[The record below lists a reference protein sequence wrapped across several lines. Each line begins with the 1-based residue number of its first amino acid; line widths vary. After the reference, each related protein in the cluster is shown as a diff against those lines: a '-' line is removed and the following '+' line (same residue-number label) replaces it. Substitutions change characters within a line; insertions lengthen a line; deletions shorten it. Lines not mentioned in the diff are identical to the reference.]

1 MILLRYKTSYWI
13 PPIAE
18 ITLRTERND
27 WKDLP
32 GRYEEGGWT
41 FELRAETFA
50 GTWEAK
56 LVLDGTVWMNDPNLT
71 FTVAEGETH
80 EILAGAVVFNDQLRG
95 PTREYGRL
103 QRRYF
108 EPPVAPTDRPYDV
121 IVIGSGIGGGILAD
135 EVSDLGFRVLVL
147 EAGGLLFPTHVAN
160 LPQRHRLDREQVIKH
175 IWELWSDFQSKQYE
189 KLANNDYD
197 GAYSFNLGGR
207 SLFWGAFI
215 PRMTSWELDFWG
227 QEVKWALEDVYYQ
240 RAEDV
245 LGRSTQPRTLYVRRI
260 FQFLRTMLPELN
272 HMDAPVSARQNP
284 VDANTVASGV
294 FSTADL
300 LMESSLTG
308 GREGR
313 LQVNLNYM
321 VEGVS
326 ETADG
331 VAVQA
336 RDLKTREVHTYRAR
350 FAVLAGGTIE
360 SARLA
365 LRSGLQ
371 PNALIGRGLTDHPVH
386 FSHFKIPRESKFYD
400 PFTSAKTLS
409 QPRERAG
416 QERPP
421 YNILLEINADLNQGR
436 YLDDNILDELIESR
450 GEWVLGEIVFLL
462 NSELQDNNFLQIA
475 PDDQRAQISAR
486 RVPLTEQVED
496 DLKALVN
503 KVVVDGLGGEIIKQG
518 FGSVGGVAHEVGTL
532 RMERTKG
539 KYVDQ
544 HGLQPGVVNEDL
556 RFLGHQRLY
565 ACDLSVFPTSP
576 AANPTLTLAALAIRL
591 ADHLRR
597 RLTTELS

>member
-13 PPIAE
+13 PPIGE
-18 ITLRTERND
+18 ITVRTERND
-27 WKDLP
+27 WKDWP
-32 GRYEEGGWT
+32 GRYEAGGWT
-41 FELRAETFA
+41 FELPAETFA
-50 GTWEAK
+50 GTWQAK
-56 LVLDGTVWMNDPNLT
+56 LVLDRVIWMNDPNLT
-71 FTVAEGETH
+71 LTVVEGETH
-80 EILAGAVVFNDQLRG
+80 DISPDAVVFDERRR
-95 PTREYGRL
+95 PVREYGQL

-108 EPPVAPTDRPYDV
+108 EPPVVPTDQPYDV

-160 LPQRHRLDREQVIKH
+160 LPRRHRLDRNQMIKH
-175 IWELWSDFQSKQYE
+175 IWELWDDFQSKQYD

-197 GAYSFNLGGR
+197 GAYGFNLGGR

-227 QEVKWALEDVYYQ
+227 QDVKWALEDVYYQ

-245 LGRSTQPRTLYVRRI
+245 LGRSTQPRTLYLRRI
-260 FQFLRTMLPELN
+260 FNLLRTSLPELN

-284 VDANTVASGV
+284 VDANTVATGI

-300 LMESSLTG
+300 LMESSLTA
-308 GREGR
+308 GRDGP
-313 LQVNLNYM
+313 LQINLNHL
-321 VEGVS
+321 VERVS
-326 ETADG
+326 ETANG

-336 RDLKTREVHTYRAR
+336 LDLKAGEVRTYTAK
-350 FAVLAGGTIE
+350 FAVLAAGTVE

-371 PNALIGRGLTDHPVH
+371 PNALIGKGLTDHPIH
-386 FSHFKIPRESKFYD
+386 FSHFKIPRESAYYD
-400 PFTSAKTLS
+400 PFTSAKILS
-409 QPRERAG
+409 QPREREG
-416 QERPP
+416 QPRRP

-436 YLDDNILDELIESR
+436 YLDENILDDFIKSR
-450 GEWVLGEIVFLL
+450 GEWVLGEVVFLL
-462 NSELQDNNFLQIA
+462 NAELREDNFLQIA
-475 PDDQRAQISAR
+475 GDDQRAQISAQ
-486 RVPLTEQVED
+486 RVPVNPQLED
-496 DLKALVN
+496 ELKALA
-503 KVVVDGLGGEIIKQG
+503 KQIVVDGLGGEIIKQD

-539 KYVDQ
+539 KYVDK
-544 HGLQPGVVNEDL
+544 HGTQVGVVNENL
-556 RFLGHQRLY
+556 RFLGHERIY

-591 ADHLRR
+591 ADHLRTK
-597 RLTTELS
+597 LTA

>member
-27 WKDLP
+27 WKDLR
-32 GRYEEGGWT
+32 GRYELGGWT
-41 FELRAETFA
+41 FEIPAETFA
-50 GTWEAK
+50 GKWEAK
-56 LVLDGTVWMNDPNLT
+56 LVLDGAIWMNDPNLT
-71 FTVAEGETH
+71 FTVADGETH
-80 EILAGAVVFNDQLRG
+80 DILTDAVVFNDQRRG
-95 PTREYGRL
+95 PVREYGQL

-108 EPPVAPTDRPYDV
+108 EPPIAPTDQPYDV

-160 LPQRHRLDREQVIKH
+160 LPRRHRLDRDRIIKH
-175 IWELWSDFQSKQYE
+175 IWELWGDFQSKQYE

-197 GAYSFNLGGR
+197 GAYGFNLGGR

-227 QEVKWALEDVYYQ
+227 QDVKWALEDVYYQ

-260 FQFLRTMLPELN
+260 FQFLRTTLPELN
-272 HMDAPVSARQNP
+272 HMDAPISARQNP
-284 VDANTVASGV
+284 VDSNTVASGV

-313 LQVNLNYM
+313 LQVNLNHM

-326 ETADG
+326 ETVGG

-336 RDLKTREVHTYRAR
+336 RDLKTQEVRIYEAKY
-350 FAVLAGGTIE
+350 AVLAAGTLE

-371 PNALIGRGLTDHPVH
+371 PNALIGKGLTDHPVY
-386 FSHFKIPRESKFYD
+386 FAHFKISRGSEFYD

-409 QPRERAG
+409 QPREREG

-462 NSELQDNNFLQIA
+462 NAELQEDNFLQIA
-475 PDDQRAQISAR
+475 TGDQHAQISAL
-486 RVPLTEQVED
+486 RVPVSQQLED
-496 DLKALVN
+496 QLKALAN
-503 KVVVDGLGGEIIKQG
+503 QLVVDGLGGEIIKQD

-532 RMERTKG
+532 RMQRTKG

-544 HGLQPGVVNEDL
+544 HGPQPGVLDENL
-556 RFLGHQRLY
+556 RFLDHQRLY
-565 ACDLSVFPTSP
+565 ACDLAVFPTSP

-591 ADHLRR
+591 ADHLRT
-597 RLTTELS
+597 RLTT

>member
-32 GRYEEGGWT
+32 GRYERDGWT
-41 FELRAETFA
+41 FELPAETFV

-56 LVLDGTVWMNDPNLT
+56 LVLNGAIWMNDPNLT
-71 FTVAEGETH
+71 LTVGEGETH
-80 EILAGAVVFNDQLRG
+80 DILSDAVVFDERRG
-95 PTREYGRL
+95 PVREYGQL

-108 EPPVAPTDRPYDV
+108 EPAVAPTDQPYDV
-121 IVIGSGIGGGILAD
+121 IIVGSGIGGGILAD

-160 LPQRHRLDREQVIKH
+160 LPRRHRLDRNQVIKH
-175 IWELWSDFQSKQYE
+175 IWELWGDFQSKQYE

-197 GAYSFNLGGR
+197 GAYGFNLGGR

-227 QEVKWALEDVYYQ
+227 QDVKWALEDVYYQ

-245 LGRSTQPRTLYVRRI
+245 LGRSTQPRTLYVRSI
-260 FQFLRTMLPELN
+260 LKFLRTTLPELN

-284 VDANTVASGV
+284 VDSNTVASGV

-308 GREGR
+308 GRDGR

-326 ETADG
+326 ETASG

-336 RDLKTREVHTYRAR
+336 RDLKTDEVRTYRAK
-350 FAVLAGGTIE
+350 FAVLAAGTLE

-371 PNALIGRGLTDHPVH
+371 PNALIGKGLTDHPVH
-386 FSHFKIPRESKFYD
+386 FSHFKIPRQSEFFD

-409 QPRERAG
+409 QPREREG
-416 QERPP
+416 QLRPP

-436 YLDDNILDELIESR
+436 YLDDNILDDLIQSR

-462 NSELQDNNFLQIA
+462 NAELQEGNFLQIA
-475 PDDQRAQISAR
+475 TDDQHAQVSAR
-486 RVPLTEQVED
+486 RVPVTEQQENE
-496 DLKALVN
+496 LEALVN
-503 KVVVDGLGGEIIKQG
+503 KLVVDGLGGEIIKQG

-539 KYVDQ
+539 KHVDK
-544 HGLQPGVVNEDL
+544 HGIQEGVVNENL
-556 RFLGHQRLY
+556 RFLGHQGIY

-591 ADHLRR
+591 ADHLRAK
-597 RLTTELS
+597 LTT

>member
-1 MILLRYKTSYWI
+1 MILLRYRTSYWI

-18 ITLRTERND
+18 ITLRTERNGWND
-27 WKDLP
+27 WP
-32 GRYEEGGWT
+32 GRYEMGGWT
-41 FELRAETFA
+41 FELPAETFA
-50 GTWEAK
+50 GMWEAK
-56 LVLDGTVWMNDPNLT
+56 LVLDGAIWMNDPNLT
-71 FTVAEGETH
+71 LTVTEGETYD
-80 EILAGAVVFNDQLRG
+80 ISPDAVVFNDERRE
-95 PTREYGRL
+95 PVREYGQL

-108 EPPVAPTDRPYDV
+108 ESPISRTEQSYDV

-160 LPQRHRLDREQVIKH
+160 LPRRHRLDRDQMIKH

-189 KLANNDYD
+189 KLTNNDYD
-197 GAYSFNLGGR
+197 GAYGFNLGGR

-215 PRMTSWELDFWG
+215 PRMTSWELDFWD
-227 QEVKWALEDVYYQ
+227 QDVKWALEDIYYQ

-260 FQFLRTMLPELN
+260 FQFLRTTLPELN
-272 HMDAPVSARQNP
+272 HMDAPVSARQVA
-284 VDANTVASGV
+284 VDSNTVASGV

-300 LMESSLTG
+300 LMESTLTG

-313 LQVNLNYM
+313 LQVKLNHM

-326 ETADG
+326 ETAGG

-336 RDLKTREVHTYRAR
+336 RDLKTREARTYMAK
-350 FAVLAGGTIE
+350 FAVLAAGTVE

-371 PNALIGRGLTDHPVH
+371 PNVLIGRGFTDHPIH

-409 QPRERAG
+409 QPRERNG

-450 GEWVLGEIVFLL
+450 GEWVLGEIVLLL
-462 NSELQDNNFLQIA
+462 NAELQEDNFLQIA
-475 PDDQRAQISAR
+475 TGDQHAQISAR
-486 RVPLTEQVED
+486 RVPVSERMEN

-532 RMERTKG
+532 RMRRTKG
-539 KYVDQ
+539 RYVDQ
-544 HGLQPGVVNEDL
+544 HGPQAGVLNENL
-556 RFLGHQRLY
+556 RFLGHERLY

-591 ADHLRR
+591 ADHLRAK
-597 RLTTELS
+597 LTP

>member
-1 MILLRYKTSYWI
+1 MIFLRYKTSYWI

-32 GRYEEGGWT
+32 GRYEGDGWT
-41 FELRAETFA
+41 FELPAETFA

-56 LVLDGTVWMNDPNLT
+56 LVLNGAIWMNDPNLT
-71 FTVAEGETH
+71 LTVGEGETH
-80 EILAGAVVFNDQLRG
+80 DIFSDAVVFDERRG
-95 PTREYGRL
+95 PVREYGQL

-108 EPPVAPTDRPYDV
+108 EPAVAPTDQPYDV
-121 IVIGSGIGGGILAD
+121 IVVGSGIGGGILAD
-135 EVSDLGFRVLVL
+135 EVSDLGFRVLLL

-160 LPQRHRLDREQVIKH
+160 LPRRHRLDRNQVIKH
-175 IWELWSDFQSKQYE
+175 IWELWDDFQSKQYE

-197 GAYSFNLGGR
+197 GAYGFNLGGR

-227 QEVKWALEDVYYQ
+227 QDVKWALEDVYYQ

-245 LGRSTQPRTLYVRRI
+245 LGRSTQPRTLYVRSI
-260 FQFLRTMLPELN
+260 LKFLRTTLPELN

-284 VDANTVASGV
+284 VDSNTVASGV

-308 GREGR
+308 GRDGR
-313 LQVNLNYM
+313 LQINLNYM

-326 ETADG
+326 ETASG

-336 RDLKTREVHTYRAR
+336 RDLKTDELRTYTGK
-350 FAVLAGGTIE
+350 FAVLAAGTLE

-371 PNALIGRGLTDHPVH
+371 PNALIGKGLTDHPVH
-386 FSHFKIPRESKFYD
+386 FSHFKIPRQSEFFD

-409 QPRERAG
+409 QPREREG
-416 QERPP
+416 QLRPP

-436 YLDDNILDELIESR
+436 YLDDNILDDLIQSR

-462 NSELQDNNFLQIA
+462 NAELQEGNFLQIA
-475 PDDQRAQISAR
+475 TDDQHAQVSAR
-486 RVPLTEQVED
+486 RVPVTEQQENE
-496 DLKALVN
+496 LEALVN
-503 KVVVDGLGGEIIKQG
+503 KLVVDGLGGEIIKQG
-518 FGSVGGVAHEVGTL
+518 LGSVGGVAHEVGTL

-539 KYVDQ
+539 KYVDK
-544 HGLQPGVVNEDL
+544 HGKQEGVVNENL
-556 RFLGHQRLY
+556 GFLGHQRIY

-591 ADHLRR
+591 ADHLRV
-597 RLTTELS
+597 RLTT

>member
-1 MILLRYKTSYWI
+1 MILLRYKTSYWM
-13 PPIAE
+13 PPIAA

-27 WKDLP
+27 WKDLI
-32 GRYEEGGWT
+32 GHYEDGGWS
-41 FELRAETFA
+41 FKLPAETFA

-56 LVLDGTVWMNDPNLT
+56 LVLDGTTWMNDPNLT
-71 FTVAEGETH
+71 LTVAEGETH
-80 EILAGAVVFNDQLRG
+80 DISTNAVIFNEELRG
-95 PTREYGRL
+95 PVREYGRL

-108 EPPVAPTDRPYDV
+108 EPPVPPTDPPSDV
-121 IVIGSGIGGGILAD
+121 IIIGSGIGGGILAD

-160 LPQRHRLDREQVIKH
+160 LPRRHRIDRQRVIKH
-175 IWELWSDFQSKQYE
+175 IWELWGDFQSKQYD
-189 KLANNDYD
+189 KLPNNDYD
-197 GAYSFNLGGR
+197 GAYGFNLGGR

-227 QEVKWALEDVYYQ
+227 QDVKWALEDVYYQ

-245 LGRSTQPRTLYVRRI
+245 LGRSTQPRTLYARNVLK
-260 FQFLRTMLPELN
+260 FLRTRLPDLD
-272 HMDAPVSARQNP
+272 HVDAPISARQNP
-284 VDANTVASGV
+284 VDSNTVASGV

-300 LMESSLTG
+300 LMEARLTG

-313 LQVNLNYM
+313 LQVNLNHM

-326 ETADG
+326 ETTDG

-336 RDLKTREVHTYRAR
+336 RDLKTGDVHTYKAKI
-350 FAVLAGGTIE
+350 AVLAAGTVE

-371 PNALIGRGLTDHPVH
+371 PSALIGKGLTDHPIYY
-386 FSHFKIPRESKFYD
+386 SHFRIPRASPFYD

-409 QPRERAG
+409 QPREREGKA
-416 QERPP
+416 RPI

-436 YLDDNILDELIESR
+436 YLDQDILDELIESR

-462 NSELQDNNFLQIA
+462 NAELQEDNFLQIA
-475 PDDQRAQISAR
+475 NDDQRAQISAR
-486 RVPLTEQVED
+486 RAPVSEQMENE
-496 DLKALVN
+496 LKAVVNDLVI
-503 KVVVDGLGGEIIKQG
+503 DGLQGKIIKQD
-518 FGSVGGVAHEVGTL
+518 FGSVGGVSHEVGTL
-532 RMERTKG
+532 RMQRTKG
-539 KYVDQ
+539 KHVERK
-544 HGLQPGVVNEDL
+544 GPQPGVLDENL
-556 RFLGHQRLY
+556 RFLGHQRIY

-591 ADHLRR
+591 ADHLRDK
-597 RLTTELS
+597 LP

>member
-27 WKDLP
+27 WKDLR
-32 GRYEEGGWT
+32 GRYELGGWT
-41 FELRAETFA
+41 FELPAETFA
-50 GTWEAK
+50 GKWEAK
-56 LVLDGTVWMNDPNLT
+56 LVLDGAIWMNDPNLT
-71 FTVAEGETH
+71 FTVADGETH
-80 EILAGAVVFNDQLRG
+80 DILTDAVVFNDQRRG
-95 PTREYGRL
+95 PVREYGQL

-108 EPPVAPTDRPYDV
+108 EPPIAPTDQPYDV

-160 LPQRHRLDREQVIKH
+160 LPRRHRLDRDRIIKH
-175 IWELWSDFQSKQYE
+175 IWELWGDFQSKQYE

-197 GAYSFNLGGR
+197 GAYGFNLGGR

-227 QEVKWALEDVYYQ
+227 QDVKWALEDVYYQ

-260 FQFLRTMLPELN
+260 FQFLRTTLPELN
-272 HMDAPVSARQNP
+272 HMDAPISARQNP
-284 VDANTVASGV
+284 VDSNTVASGV

-313 LQVNLNYM
+313 LQVNLNHM

-326 ETADG
+326 ETVGG

-336 RDLKTREVHTYRAR
+336 RDLKTQEVRIYEAKY
-350 FAVLAGGTIE
+350 AVLAAGTLE

-371 PNALIGRGLTDHPVH
+371 PNALIGKGLTDHPVY
-386 FSHFKIPRESKFYD
+386 FAHFKISRGSEFYD

-409 QPRERAG
+409 QPREREG

-462 NSELQDNNFLQIA
+462 NAELQEDNFLQIA
-475 PDDQRAQISAR
+475 TGDQHAQISAL
-486 RVPLTEQVED
+486 RVPVSQQLED
-496 DLKALVN
+496 QLKALAN
-503 KVVVDGLGGEIIKQG
+503 QLVVDGLGGEIIKQD

-532 RMERTKG
+532 RMQRTKG

-544 HGLQPGVVNEDL
+544 HGPQPGVLDENL
-556 RFLGHQRLY
+556 RFLDHQRLY
-565 ACDLSVFPTSP
+565 ACDLAVFPTSP

-591 ADHLRR
+591 ADHLRT
-597 RLTTELS
+597 RLTT

>member
-32 GRYEEGGWT
+32 GRYEVDGWT
-41 FELRAETFA
+41 FELPAETFA

-56 LVLDGTVWMNDPNLT
+56 LVLNGAIWMNDPNLT
-71 FTVAEGETH
+71 LTVGEGETH
-80 EILAGAVVFNDQLRG
+80 DISSDAVVFDERRG
-95 PTREYGRL
+95 PVREYGQL

-108 EPPVAPTDRPYDV
+108 EPPVAPTDQPYDV
-121 IVIGSGIGGGILAD
+121 IVVGSGIGGGILAD

-160 LPQRHRLDREQVIKH
+160 LPRRHRLDRNQVIKH
-175 IWELWSDFQSKQYE
+175 IWELWGDFQSKQYE

-197 GAYSFNLGGR
+197 GAYGFNLGGR

-227 QEVKWALEDVYYQ
+227 QDVKWALEDVYYQ

-245 LGRSTQPRTLYVRRI
+245 LGRSTQPRTLYVRSI
-260 FQFLRTMLPELN
+260 LKFLRTTLPELN

-284 VDANTVASGV
+284 VDSNTVASGV

-308 GREGR
+308 GRDGR

-326 ETADG
+326 ETASG

-336 RDLKTREVHTYRAR
+336 RDLKTDEVRTYRAK
-350 FAVLAGGTIE
+350 FAVLAAGTLE

-371 PNALIGRGLTDHPVH
+371 PNALIGKGLTDHPVH
-386 FSHFKIPRESKFYD
+386 FSHFKIPRQSEFYD

-409 QPRERAG
+409 QPREREG
-416 QERPP
+416 QVRPP

-436 YLDDNILDELIESR
+436 YLDDNILDDLIESR

-462 NSELQDNNFLQIA
+462 NAELQEGNFLQIA
-475 PDDQRAQISAR
+475 TGDQHAQISAR
-486 RVPLTEQVED
+486 RVPVTEQQENE
-496 DLKALVN
+496 LKALVN
-503 KVVVDGLGGEIIKQG
+503 KLVVDGLGGEIIKQG
-518 FGSVGGVAHEVGTL
+518 LGTVGGVAHEVGTL

-539 KYVDQ
+539 RYVDQ
-544 HGLQPGVVNEDL
+544 YGVQAGVVNENL
-556 RFLGHQRLY
+556 RFLGHQGIY

-591 ADHLRR
+591 ADHLRTK
-597 RLTTELS
+597 LTT

>member
-18 ITLRTERND
+18 VTLRTERND

-32 GRYEEGGWT
+32 GRYEVDGWT
-41 FELRAETFA
+41 FELPAEIFA

-56 LVLDGTVWMNDPNLT
+56 LVLNGAIWMNDPNLT
-71 FTVAEGETH
+71 LTVGEGETH
-80 EILAGAVVFNDQLRG
+80 DIFSDAVVFDERRG
-95 PTREYGRL
+95 PVREYGQL

-108 EPPVAPTDRPYDV
+108 EPAVAPTDQPYDV
-121 IVIGSGIGGGILAD
+121 IIVGSGIGGGILAD

-160 LPQRHRLDREQVIKH
+160 LPRRHRLDRNQVIKH
-175 IWELWSDFQSKQYE
+175 IWELWGDFQSKQYE

-197 GAYSFNLGGR
+197 GAYGFNLGGR

-227 QEVKWALEDVYYQ
+227 QDVKWALEDVYYQ

-245 LGRSTQPRTLYVRRI
+245 LGRSTQPRTLYVRSI
-260 FQFLRTMLPELN
+260 LKFLRTALPELN
-272 HMDAPVSARQNP
+272 HMDAPVSARQNA
-284 VDANTVASGV
+284 VDSNTVASGV

-308 GREGR
+308 GRDGP

-326 ETADG
+326 ETASG

-336 RDLKTREVHTYRAR
+336 RDLKTDELRTYRAK
-350 FAVLAGGTIE
+350 FAVLAAGTLE

-371 PNALIGRGLTDHPVH
+371 PNALIGKGLTDHPVH
-386 FSHFKIPRESKFYD
+386 FSHFKIPRQSEFFD

-409 QPRERAG
+409 QPREREG
-416 QERPP
+416 QLRPP

-436 YLDDNILDELIESR
+436 YLDDNILDDLIQSR

-462 NSELQDNNFLQIA
+462 NAELQEGNFLQIA
-475 PDDQRAQISAR
+475 TDDQHAQVSAR
-486 RVPLTEQVED
+486 RVPVTEQQENE
-496 DLKALVN
+496 LKALVN
-503 KVVVDGLGGEIIKQG
+503 KLVVDGLGGEIIKQG

-539 KYVDQ
+539 KHVDK
-544 HGLQPGVVNEDL
+544 HGKQEGVVNEDL
-556 RFLGHQRLY
+556 RFLGHQGIY

-591 ADHLRR
+591 ADHLRAK
-597 RLTTELS
+597 LTT

>member
-1 MILLRYKTSYWI
+1 MIFLRYKTSYWI

-32 GRYEEGGWT
+32 GRYEGDGWA
-41 FELRAETFA
+41 FELPAETFA

-56 LVLDGTVWMNDPNLT
+56 LVLNGAIWMNDPNLT
-71 FTVAEGETH
+71 LTVGEGETH
-80 EILAGAVVFNDQLRG
+80 DIFSDAVVFDERRG
-95 PTREYGRL
+95 PVREYGQL

-108 EPPVAPTDRPYDV
+108 EPAVAPTDQPYDV
-121 IVIGSGIGGGILAD
+121 IIVGSGIGGGILAD

-160 LPQRHRLDREQVIKH
+160 LPQRHRLDRNQVIKH
-175 IWELWSDFQSKQYE
+175 IWELWGDFQSKQYE
-189 KLANNDYD
+189 KLADNDYD
-197 GAYSFNLGGR
+197 GAYGFNLGGR

-227 QEVKWALEDVYYQ
+227 QDVKWALEDVYYQ

-245 LGRSTQPRTLYVRRI
+245 LGRSTQPRTLYVRSI
-260 FQFLRTMLPELN
+260 LKFLRTALPELN

-284 VDANTVASGV
+284 VDSNTVASGV

-300 LMESSLTG
+300 LMESSLSG
-308 GREGR
+308 GRDGR
-313 LQVNLNYM
+313 LQINLNYM

-326 ETADG
+326 ETASG

-336 RDLKTREVHTYRAR
+336 RDLKTDELRTYRAK
-350 FAVLAGGTIE
+350 FAVLAAGTLE

-371 PNALIGRGLTDHPVH
+371 PNALIGKGLTDHPVH
-386 FSHFKIPRESKFYD
+386 FSHFKIPRRSEFFD

-409 QPRERAG
+409 QPREREG
-416 QERPP
+416 QLRPP

-436 YLDDNILDELIESR
+436 YLDDNILDDLIESR

-462 NSELQDNNFLQIA
+462 NAELQEGNFLQIA
-475 PDDQRAQISAR
+475 TDDQHAQVSAR
-486 RVPLTEQVED
+486 RVPVTEQQENE
-496 DLKALVN
+496 LKTLVN
-503 KVVVDGLGGEIIKQG
+503 KLVVDGLGGEIIKQG
-518 FGSVGGVAHEVGTL
+518 FGTVGGVAHEVGTL

-539 KYVDQ
+539 KHVDK
-544 HGLQPGVVNEDL
+544 HGKQEGVVNENL
-556 RFLGHQRLY
+556 GFLGHQGIY

-591 ADHLRR
+591 ADHLRV
-597 RLTTELS
+597 RLTT

>member
-27 WKDLP
+27 WKDLT
-32 GRYEEGGWT
+32 GRYENGGWT
-41 FELRAETFA
+41 FELPAETFA

-56 LVLDGTVWMNDPNLT
+56 LMLDRAVWMNDPNLT
-71 FTVAEGETH
+71 FTVAEGETYD
-80 EILAGAVVFNDQLRG
+80 ILSDAVVFNDQRRG
-95 PTREYGRL
+95 PVREYGQL

-108 EPPVAPTDRPYDV
+108 EPPILPKDQPYDV
-121 IVIGSGIGGGILAD
+121 IVIGSGIGGGILSD

-160 LPQRHRLDREQVIKH
+160 LPRRHRLDRDQMIKH
-175 IWELWSDFQSKQYE
+175 IWELWGDFQSKQYE
-189 KLANNDYD
+189 KLPNNDYD
-197 GAYSFNLGGR
+197 GAYGFNLGGR

-215 PRMTSWELDFWG
+215 PRMTSWELDFWD
-227 QEVKWALEDVYYQ
+227 QDIKWALEDVYYQ

-284 VDANTVASGV
+284 VDSNTVASGV

-308 GREGR
+308 GRDGR
-313 LQVNLNYM
+313 LQVNLNHM

-326 ETADG
+326 ETANG
-331 VAVQA
+331 VAVSA
-336 RDLKTREVHTYRAR
+336 RDLKTDEVRTYQAK
-350 FAVLAGGTIE
+350 FAVLAAGTLE

-371 PNALIGRGLTDHPVH
+371 PNALIGKGLTDHPVH
-386 FSHFKIPRESKFYD
+386 FSHFKIPRKSEFYD

-409 QPRERAG
+409 QPREREG
-416 QERPP
+416 QKRSP

-436 YLDDNILDELIESR
+436 YLDENILNDFIESR

-462 NSELQDNNFLQIA
+462 NAELQEDNFLQIA
-475 PDDQRAQISAR
+475 PGDQHAQISAR
-486 RVPLTEQVED
+486 RVIVDPQLED
-496 DLKALVN
+496 EIKALVN
-503 KVVVDGLGGEIIKQG
+503 KIVVDGLSGEIIKQG

-532 RMERTKG
+532 RMQRTKG
-539 KYVDQ
+539 KYVDN
-544 HGLQPGVVNEDL
+544 HGIQPGVVNENL
-556 RFLGHQRLY
+556 GFLGHQRVY

-591 ADHLRR
+591 ADHLRA
-597 RLTTELS
+597 RLTT

>member
-27 WKDLP
+27 WKDLT

-41 FELRAETFA
+41 FELPAETFA

-56 LVLDGTVWMNDPNLT
+56 LVLDRAVWMNDPNLT

-80 EILAGAVVFNDQLRG
+80 TILTDPVVFNEQSRG
-95 PTREYGRL
+95 PVREYGQL
-103 QRRYF
+103 QRRFF
-108 EPPVAPTDRPYDV
+108 ESPITPADQLYDV

-135 EVSDLGFRVLVL
+135 ELSDLNVHVLVL

-160 LPQRHRLDREQVIKH
+160 LPRRHRLDRNQLTKH
-175 IWELWSDFQSKQYE
+175 IWELWGDFQSKQYE
-189 KLANNDYD
+189 KLDKNDYD
-197 GAYSFNLGGR
+197 GAYGYNLGGR
-207 SLFWGAFI
+207 SLFWGALI

-227 QEVKWALEDVYYQ
+227 QDVKWALEDVYYQ

-245 LGRSTQPRTLYVRRI
+245 LGRSTQPRTLYLRRI
-260 FQFLRTMLPELN
+260 FEFLRTTLPKLD
-272 HMDAPVSARQNP
+272 HMDAPVSSRQNP
-284 VDANTVASGV
+284 VDANTVAPGV

-313 LQVNLNYM
+313 LQVILNHM

-326 ETADG
+326 EAADG
-331 VAVQA
+331 VTIQA
-336 RDLKTREVHTYRAR
+336 RDLKTKEVRTYQAK
-350 FAVLAGGTIE
+350 FGVLAAGTLE

-371 PNALIGRGLTDHPVH
+371 PNDLIGKGLTDHPVY
-386 FSHFKIPRESKFYD
+386 FSHFKIPRKSKFYD

-409 QPRERAG
+409 QPREREG
-416 QERPP
+416 QVRSS

-450 GEWVLGEIVFLL
+450 GDWVLGEIVFLL
-462 NSELQDNNFLQIA
+462 NAELEEDNFLQIA
-475 PDDQRAQISAR
+475 AGDQHAQISAR
-486 RVPLTEQVED
+486 RARVDPQLEEEI
-496 DLKALVN
+496 KALVN
-503 KVVVDGLGGEIIKQG
+503 RVVVDGLDGEIIKQD

-544 HGLQPGVVNEDL
+544 HGRQAGVVDENL

-576 AANPTLTLAALAIRL
+576 AANPTLTLTALAIRL
-591 ADHLRR
+591 ADHLRG
-597 RLTTELS
+597 RLTA

>member
-18 ITLRTERND
+18 VTLRTERND
-27 WKDLP
+27 WKDWP
-32 GRYEEGGWT
+32 GRYELGGWT
-41 FELRAETFA
+41 FELPAETFA

-56 LVLDGTVWMNDPNLT
+56 LVLDGAIWMNDPNLT
-71 FTVAEGETH
+71 FTVADGETH
-80 EILAGAVVFNDQLRG
+80 DILTDAVVFNDQRRG
-95 PTREYGRL
+95 PVREYGQL

-108 EPPVAPTDRPYDV
+108 EPPVLPNNQPYDV

-160 LPQRHRLDREQVIKH
+160 LPRRHRLDRNQVIKH
-175 IWELWSDFQSKQYE
+175 IWELWGEFQTKQYE
-189 KLANNDYD
+189 KLPDNDYD
-197 GAYSFNLGGR
+197 GAYGFNLGGR

-227 QEVKWALEDVYYQ
+227 QDIKWALEDVYYQ

-245 LGRSTQPRTLYVRRI
+245 LGRSTQPRTLYVRQV
-260 FQFLRTMLPELN
+260 FKFLRTMLPEFN
-272 HMDAPVSARQNP
+272 HIDAPVSARQNP
-284 VDANTVASGV
+284 VDSNTVASGV

-308 GREGR
+308 GRDGR
-313 LQVNLNYM
+313 LQVNLNHM

-326 ETADG
+326 ETANG
-331 VAVQA
+331 VDVSA
-336 RDLKTREVHTYRAR
+336 RDLKTDEVRTYQAK
-350 FAVLAGGTIE
+350 FAVLAAGTLE

-371 PNALIGRGLTDHPVH
+371 PNALIGKGLTDHPVF
-386 FSHFKIPRESKFYD
+386 FSHFKIPRNSEFYD

-409 QPRERAG
+409 QPREREG

-436 YLDDNILDELIESR
+436 YLDDNILDDFIESR
-450 GEWVLGEIVFLL
+450 GQWVLGEIVFLL
-462 NSELQDNNFLQIA
+462 NAELQADKFLQIA
-475 PDDQRAQISAR
+475 PGDQHAQISAR
-486 RVPLTEQVED
+486 RVIVNPQLED
-496 DLKALVN
+496 ALRVLVN
-503 KVVVDGLGGEIIKQG
+503 KIVVEGLSGEIIKRG

-544 HGLQPGVVNEDL
+544 HGPQPGVLDESL

-591 ADHLRR
+591 ADHLRL
-597 RLTTELS
+597 RLTT

>member
-32 GRYEEGGWT
+32 GRYERDGWT
-41 FELRAETFA
+41 FELPAETFV

-56 LVLDGTVWMNDPNLT
+56 LVLNGAIWMNDPNLT
-71 FTVAEGETH
+71 LTVGEGETH
-80 EILAGAVVFNDQLRG
+80 DIFSDAVVFDERRG
-95 PTREYGRL
+95 PVREYGQL

-108 EPPVAPTDRPYDV
+108 EPAVAPTDQPYDV
-121 IVIGSGIGGGILAD
+121 IIVGSGIGGGILAD

-160 LPQRHRLDREQVIKH
+160 LPRRHRLDRNQVIKH
-175 IWELWSDFQSKQYE
+175 IWELWGDFQSKQYE

-197 GAYSFNLGGR
+197 GAYGFNLGGR

-227 QEVKWALEDVYYQ
+227 QDVKWALEDVYYQ

-245 LGRSTQPRTLYVRRI
+245 LGRSTQPRTLYVRSI
-260 FQFLRTMLPELN
+260 LKFLRTTLPELN

-284 VDANTVASGV
+284 VDSNTVASGV

-308 GREGR
+308 GRDGR

-326 ETADG
+326 ETASG

-336 RDLKTREVHTYRAR
+336 RDLKTDEVRTYRAK
-350 FAVLAGGTIE
+350 FAVLAAGTLE

-371 PNALIGRGLTDHPVH
+371 PNALIGKGLTDHPVH
-386 FSHFKIPRESKFYD
+386 FSHFKIPRQSEFFD

-409 QPRERAG
+409 QPREREG
-416 QERPP
+416 QLRPP

-436 YLDDNILDELIESR
+436 YLDDNILDDLIQSR

-462 NSELQDNNFLQIA
+462 NAELQEGNFLQIA
-475 PDDQRAQISAR
+475 TDDQHAQVSAR
-486 RVPLTEQVED
+486 RVPVTEQQENE
-496 DLKALVN
+496 LEALVN
-503 KVVVDGLGGEIIKQG
+503 KLVVDGLGGEIIKQG

-539 KYVDQ
+539 KHVDK
-544 HGLQPGVVNEDL
+544 HGIQEGVVNENL
-556 RFLGHQRLY
+556 RFLGHQGIY

-591 ADHLRR
+591 ADHLRAK
-597 RLTTELS
+597 LTT

>member
-1 MILLRYKTSYWI
+1 MIVLRYKTSYWV
-13 PPIAE
+13 PPSAE
-18 ITLRTERND
+18 VTLRAERND
-27 WKDLP
+27 WKDLI
-32 GRYEEGGWT
+32 GRYEDGGWT
-41 FELRAETFA
+41 FELPAETFA
-50 GTWEAK
+50 GTWKAK
-56 LVLDGTVWMNDPNLT
+56 LVLDRMVWMNDPDLT
-71 FTVAEGETH
+71 FTVVEGETRD
-80 EILAGAVVFNDQLRG
+80 ISPRAVVFNAEQRG
-95 PTREYGRL
+95 PVREYGQL
-103 QRRYF
+103 QWHYF
-108 EPPVAPTDRPYDV
+108 EPPVAPTEQPYDV

-160 LPQRHRLDREQVIKH
+160 LPRRHRIKRDEVIKH
-175 IWELWSDFQSKQYE
+175 IWELWRDFRSKQYE

-197 GAYSFNLGGR
+197 GAYAFNLGGR

-227 QEVKWALEDVYYQ
+227 QDVKWALEDVYYQ

-245 LGRSTQPRTLYVRRI
+245 LGRSAQPRTLYARRI
-260 FQFLRTMLPELN
+260 FQFLRTTLPELN

-284 VDANTVASGV
+284 VDANTVATGV

-308 GREGR
+308 GRAGS
-313 LQVNLNYM
+313 LQVNLNHM

-326 ETADG
+326 ETTDG

-336 RDLKTREVHTYRAR
+336 RDLKADEVRTYQAK
-350 FAVLAGGTIE
+350 FAVLAAGTVE

-371 PNALIGRGLTDHPVH
+371 PRTLIGRGLTDHPVYYA
-386 FSHFKIPRESKFYD
+386 HFKIPRNSEFYD
-400 PFTSAKTLS
+400 PFTSVKTLS
-409 QPRERAG
+409 QPRERTG
-416 QERPP
+416 QVRPP

-436 YLDDNILDELIESR
+436 FLDDNILDDVLKSSAE
-450 GEWVLGEIVFLL
+450 GVLGEIVFLL
-462 NSELQDNNFLQIA
+462 NAELQEGNFLQIA
-475 PDDQRAQISAR
+475 PGDQHAQISAR
-486 RVPLTEQVED
+486 RVAVTEQLED
-496 DLKALVN
+496 ELKALAN
-503 KVVVDGLGGEIIKQG
+503 KVIIGGLGGEIIKQD
-518 FGSVGGVAHEVGTL
+518 FGAVGAVAHEVGTL

-544 HGLQPGVVNEDL
+544 FGRQAGVVNENL
-556 RFLGHQRLY
+556 RFLEHQRLY

-591 ADHLRR
+591 ADHLRAK
-597 RLTTELS
+597 LKT

>member
-27 WKDLP
+27 WKDLR
-32 GRYEEGGWT
+32 GRYELGGWT
-41 FELRAETFA
+41 FELPAETFA
-50 GTWEAK
+50 GKWEAK
-56 LVLDGTVWMNDPNLT
+56 LVLDGAIWMNDPNLT
-71 FTVAEGETH
+71 FTVADGETH
-80 EILAGAVVFNDQLRG
+80 DILTDAVVFNDQRRG
-95 PTREYGRL
+95 PVREYGQL

-108 EPPVAPTDRPYDV
+108 EPPIAPTDQPYDV

-160 LPQRHRLDREQVIKH
+160 LPRRHRLDRDRIIKH
-175 IWELWSDFQSKQYE
+175 IWELWGDFQSKQYE

-197 GAYSFNLGGR
+197 GAYGFNLGGR

-227 QEVKWALEDVYYQ
+227 QDVKWALEDVYYQ

-260 FQFLRTMLPELN
+260 FQFLRTTLPELN
-272 HMDAPVSARQNP
+272 HMDAPISARQNP
-284 VDANTVASGV
+284 VDSNTVASGV

-313 LQVNLNYM
+313 LQVNLNHM

-326 ETADG
+326 ETVGG

-336 RDLKTREVHTYRAR
+336 RDLKTQEVRIYEAKY
-350 FAVLAGGTIE
+350 AVLAAGTLE

-371 PNALIGRGLTDHPVH
+371 PNALIGKGLTDHPVY
-386 FSHFKIPRESKFYD
+386 FAHFKISRGSEFYD

-409 QPRERAG
+409 QPREREG

-436 YLDDNILDELIESR
+436 YLDDNILNELIESR

-462 NSELQDNNFLQIA
+462 NAELQEDNFLQIA
-475 PDDQRAQISAR
+475 TGDQHAQISAL
-486 RVPLTEQVED
+486 RVPVSQQLED
-496 DLKALVN
+496 QLKALAN
-503 KVVVDGLGGEIIKQG
+503 QLVVDGLGGEIIKQD

-532 RMERTKG
+532 RMQRTKG

-544 HGLQPGVVNEDL
+544 HGPQPGVLDENL
-556 RFLGHQRLY
+556 RFLDHQRLY
-565 ACDLSVFPTSP
+565 ACDLAVFPTSP

-591 ADHLRR
+591 ADHLRT
-597 RLTTELS
+597 RLTT

>member
-1 MILLRYKTSYWI
+1 
-13 PPIAE
+13 
-18 ITLRTERND
+18 
-27 WKDLP
+27 
-32 GRYEEGGWT
+32 
-41 FELRAETFA
+41 
-50 GTWEAK
+50 
-56 LVLDGTVWMNDPNLT
+56 VLDRAIWMNDPNLT
-71 FTVAEGETH
+71 LTVAEGETRD
-80 EILAGAVVFNDQLRG
+80 ISTDLVVFNEESRG
-95 PTREYGRL
+95 PVREYGRL

-108 EPPVAPTDRPYDV
+108 EPPVAPTDQAYDV
-121 IVIGSGIGGGILAD
+121 IVVGSGFGGGILAD

-160 LPQRHRLDREQVIKH
+160 LPRRHRIDREQVIKH

-189 KLANNDYD
+189 KLPNNDYD
-197 GAYSFNLGGR
+197 GAYGFNLGGR

-227 QEVKWALEDVYYQ
+227 QDVKWALEDVYYQ

-245 LGRSTQPRTLYVRRI
+245 LGRSTQPRTLYVRNI
-260 FQFLRTMLPELN
+260 LKFLRTRMPELD

-284 VDANTVASGV
+284 VDSNTVASGV

-300 LMESSLTG
+300 LMESRLTG
-308 GREGR
+308 GRQGR
-313 LQVNLNYM
+313 LQVNLNHM

-326 ETADG
+326 ETAGG
-331 VAVQA
+331 VDVQA
-336 RDLKTREVHTYRAR
+336 RDLKIGDVRTYRAK
-350 FAVLAGGTIE
+350 FAVLAAGTVE

-371 PNALIGRGLTDHPVH
+371 PNALIGKGLTDHPVH
-386 FSHFKIPRESKFYD
+386 FSHFKIPRKSPFYD

-409 QPRERAG
+409 QPREREG
-416 QERPP
+416 QVRPP

-436 YLDDNILDELIESR
+436 YLDENILDELIESR

-462 NSELQDNNFLQIA
+462 NAELREDNFLQIA
-475 PDDQRAQISAR
+475 RDDQRAQISAR
-486 RVPLTEQVED
+486 RVPVTEQQENE
-496 DLKALVN
+496 LKALVN

-539 KYVDQ
+539 KYVDK
-544 HGLQPGVVNEDL
+544 HGPQPGVLNENL

-591 ADHLRR
+591 ADHLRAK
-597 RLTTELS
+597 LTT

>member
-27 WKDLP
+27 WKDLR
-32 GRYEEGGWT
+32 GRYELGGWT
-41 FELRAETFA
+41 FELPAETFA
-50 GTWEAK
+50 GKWEAK
-56 LVLDGTVWMNDPNLT
+56 LVLDGAIWMNDPNLT
-71 FTVAEGETH
+71 FTVADGETH
-80 EILAGAVVFNDQLRG
+80 DILTDAVVFNDQRRG
-95 PTREYGRL
+95 PVREYGQL

-108 EPPVAPTDRPYDV
+108 EPPIAPTDQPYDV

-160 LPQRHRLDREQVIKH
+160 LPRRHRLDRDRIIKH
-175 IWELWSDFQSKQYE
+175 IWELWGDFQSKQYE

-197 GAYSFNLGGR
+197 GAYGFNLGGR

-227 QEVKWALEDVYYQ
+227 QDVKWALEDVYYQ

-260 FQFLRTMLPELN
+260 FQFLRTTLPELN
-272 HMDAPVSARQNP
+272 HMDAPISARQNP
-284 VDANTVASGV
+284 VDSNTVASGV

-313 LQVNLNYM
+313 LQVNLNHM

-326 ETADG
+326 ETVGG

-336 RDLKTREVHTYRAR
+336 RDLKTQEVRIYEAKY
-350 FAVLAGGTIE
+350 AVLAAGTLE

-371 PNALIGRGLTDHPVH
+371 PNALIGKGLTDHPVY
-386 FSHFKIPRESKFYD
+386 FAHFKISRGSEFYD

-409 QPRERAG
+409 QPREREG

-436 YLDDNILDELIESR
+436 YLDDNILNELIESR

-462 NSELQDNNFLQIA
+462 NAELQEGNFLQIA
-475 PDDQRAQISAR
+475 TGDQHAQISAL
-486 RVPLTEQVED
+486 RVPVSQQLED
-496 DLKALVN
+496 QLKALAN
-503 KVVVDGLGGEIIKQG
+503 QLVVDGLGGEIIKQD

-532 RMERTKG
+532 RMQRTKG

-544 HGLQPGVVNEDL
+544 HGPQPGVLDENL
-556 RFLGHQRLY
+556 RFLDHQRLY
-565 ACDLSVFPTSP
+565 ACDLAVFPTSP

-591 ADHLRR
+591 ADHLRT
-597 RLTTELS
+597 RLTT

>member
-1 MILLRYKTSYWI
+1 MIILRYKTSYWI

-18 ITLRTERND
+18 VTLRTQLNE

-32 GRYEEGGWT
+32 GRYEDGGWT
-41 FELRAETFA
+41 FELPEAIYA
-50 GTWEAK
+50 GTWAGK
-56 LVLDGTVWMNDPNLT
+56 LVLDRAVWMNDPNLT
-71 FTVAEGETH
+71 VTVAEGQTQD
-80 EILAGAVVFNDQLRG
+80 ILPAAVVFDDQRRG
-95 PTREYGRL
+95 PVREYGQL

-108 EPPVAPTDRPYDV
+108 EPPIAPTDQPYDV

-160 LPQRHRLDREQVIKH
+160 LPRRHRLDRDRMINH
-175 IWELWSDFQSKQYE
+175 IWELWADFQTKQYE
-189 KLANNDYD
+189 KLNNNDYD
-197 GAYSFNLGGR
+197 GAYGFNLGGR

-227 QEVKWALEDVYYQ
+227 QDVKWALEDVYYQ

-245 LGRSTQPRTLYVRRI
+245 LGRSTQPRSLYVRRI
-260 FQFLRTMLPELN
+260 FQFLRNTLPELN
-272 HMDAPVSARQNP
+272 HMDAPVSSRQNL

-300 LMESSLTG
+300 LMESSLSG
-308 GREGR
+308 GRDGR
-313 LQVNLNYM
+313 LQVNLNHM

-326 ETADG
+326 ETATA

-336 RDLKTREVHTYRAR
+336 RDLKTGELRTYMSKY
-350 FAVLAGGTIE
+350 AVLAGGTLE

-371 PNALIGRGLTDHPVH
+371 PNALIGKGLTDHPVY
-386 FSHFKIPRESKFYD
+386 FSHFKIPRESEFYD

-409 QPRERAG
+409 QPREREG
-416 QERPP
+416 RQRPP
-421 YNILLEINADLNQGR
+421 FNILLEINADLNQGR
-436 YLDDNILDELIESR
+436 YLDDNILNDLLKSR
-450 GEWVLGEIVFLL
+450 GQWVLGEIVFLL
-462 NSELQDNNFLQIA
+462 NAELQEDNFLQIA
-475 PDDQRAQISAR
+475 PDDQHAQISAR
-486 RVPLTEQVED
+486 RVPVSQQVEE
-496 DLKALVN
+496 DLKALAQ
-503 KVVVDGLGGEIIKQG
+503 KVVVDGLGGEIIKQE
-518 FGSVGGVAHEVGTL
+518 FGGVGGVAHEVGTL
-532 RMERTKG
+532 RMQRTKG
-539 KYVDQ
+539 KYVDKNGPQ
-544 HGLQPGVVNEDL
+544 QGVLDENL

-591 ADHLRR
+591 ADHLRV
-597 RLTTELS
+597 RLTT

>member
-1 MILLRYKTSYWI
+1 MLNR
-13 PPIAE
+13 E
-18 ITLRTERND
+18 I
-27 WKDLP
+27 
-32 GRYEEGGWT
+32 
-41 FELRAETFA
+41 
-50 GTWEAK
+50 
-56 LVLDGTVWMNDPNLT
+56 WMNDPNLT
-71 FTVAEGETH
+71 LTVGEGETH
-80 EILAGAVVFNDQLRG
+80 DILSGAVVFDERRG
-95 PTREYGRL
+95 PVREYGQL

-108 EPPVAPTDRPYDV
+108 EPPVAPTDQPYDV
-121 IVIGSGIGGGILAD
+121 IIIGSGMGGGILAD

-160 LPQRHRLDREQVIKH
+160 LPRRHRLDRNQVTKH
-175 IWELWSDFQSKQYE
+175 IWELWGDFQSKQYE

-197 GAYSFNLGGR
+197 GAYGFNLGGR

-215 PRMTSWELDFWG
+215 PSMTSWELDFWG
-227 QEVKWALEDVYYQ
+227 QDVKWALEDVYYQ

-245 LGRSTQPRTLYVRRI
+245 LGRSTQPRTLYVRSI
-260 FQFLRTMLPELN
+260 LKFLRTTLPELN

-284 VDANTVASGV
+284 VDSNTVASGV

-308 GREGR
+308 GRDGR

-326 ETADG
+326 ETASG

-336 RDLKTREVHTYRAR
+336 RDLKTDEVRTYRAK
-350 FAVLAGGTIE
+350 FAVLAAGTLE

-371 PNALIGRGLTDHPVH
+371 PNALIGKGLTDHPVH
-386 FSHFKIPRESKFYD
+386 FSHFKIPRQSEFFD

-409 QPRERAG
+409 QPREREG
-416 QERPP
+416 QLRPP

-436 YLDDNILDELIESR
+436 YLDDNILDDLIQSR

-462 NSELQDNNFLQIA
+462 NAELQEGNFLQIA
-475 PDDQRAQISAR
+475 TDDQHAQVSAR
-486 RVPLTEQVED
+486 RVPVTEQQENE
-496 DLKALVN
+496 LEALVN
-503 KVVVDGLGGEIIKQG
+503 KLVVDGLGGEIIKQG

-539 KYVDQ
+539 KHVDK
-544 HGLQPGVVNEDL
+544 HGIQEGVVNENL
-556 RFLGHQRLY
+556 RFLGHQGIY

-591 ADHLRR
+591 ADHLRAK
-597 RLTTELS
+597 LTT